1 MPRAGIADHQGH
13 SRRPGRPAPTG
24 RLASALRRLRW
35 PVVIAWLLV
44 LVVLYPLARGLSDVT
59 NGTAAANLPSSA
71 PSTRVV
77 QLEQAPGQPDVD
89 AAAVVFARGA
99 GLTAPDLT
107 AVAAA
112 RAAVARLAGHVQGLG
127 SPDRAQRSAD
137 GQADEFTANV
147 TAPSAS
153 QTSTDTAAVR
163 AVRQA
168 VSGPA
173 SRAGDGLQVA
183 VTGSAAVNADSGVSG
198 RAQDT
203 LLLTALLII
212 MVILIVV
219 YRSPVL
225 WLLPLLGALGAIVVA
240 EAAAHGLA
248 TAGLTVS
255 TLSSSILRVLVLG
268 AATDYA
274 LLLIHRYREELRR
287 HAATEDAMA
296 AALRAT
302 LPTLLASAGT
312 VTCAMICLLAAQ
324 SAALHGLGPVG
335 AVSIVAALLAQ
346 VTLLPALL
354 LIAGRAAFWP
364 RVPRHLQQGREE
376 SALWSGVG
384 ARVARRPVPVA
395 LAAVVLLGAA
405 AAGLAAL
412 HIDNDPIAEV
422 KGHPG
427 SVTGASLL
435 SEHYGAGVSAPM
447 VVLAPPG
454 EAGAAAAVARAT
466 PDVAAVVLGG
476 PVQGYASYSVIL
488 SVPPYGASGSAAV
501 VSLRNRLSHD
511 APGSLV
517 GGDPAVQYDITQS
530 ADRDTLLLIPL
541 VLVVIGVIIALLLR
555 AVVAPLLLVATTAL
569 SFAAAF
575 GLSSLL
581 WRYGFGYSGIEAQ
594 LPMYIF
600 IFLVALGVDYS
611 IFMSA
616 RIREEAG
623 RIGTRPGI
631 LRGLGVTGG
640 VITAAGLVMAGT
652 FAALSRLPNV
662 SVAEVGS
669 AVALGVLLDTLL
681 VRTVLVPASLL
692 IVGERVWWPT
702 RLAGRG
708 QPPEGNPVGV
718 ALRPNSF
725 SGKPGQLHPGPDAE
739 LAEGMPQV
747 SVDGLRRQK

>member
-1 MPRAGIADHQGH
+1 MAH
-13 SRRPGRPAPTG
+13 SPDSRPLGGPASAG
-24 RLASALRRLRW
+24 RLAPTLRRLRW
-35 PVVIAWLLV
+35 PVLIAWVLV
-44 LVVLYPLARGLSDVT
+44 LVASYPLARGLSGVT
-59 NGTAAANLPSSA
+59 NGTAAANLPASA

-89 AAAVVFARGA
+89 AATVVFARGG
-99 GLTAPDLT
+99 GLTAADLT

-112 RAAVARLAGHVQGLG
+112 RGAVAGLAGHVQGLG
-127 SPDRAQRSAD
+127 APGQAQRAAD
-137 GQADEFTANV
+137 GQADEFTADV
-147 TAPSAS
+147 TAPASS
-153 QTSTDTAAVR
+153 QTSTDTAAVQ
-163 AVRQA
+163 AVRGV

-173 SRAGDGLQVA
+173 SRADDGLQVA

-198 RAQDT
+198 SAQDT
-203 LLLTALLII
+203 LLLTALAII
-212 MVILIVV
+212 MVILVLV
-219 YRSPVL
+219 YRSPFL
-225 WLLPLLGALGAIVVA
+225 WLLPLAGALGAIVVA
-240 EAAAHGLA
+240 EAAAHGLGD
-248 TAGLTVS
+248 AGFTVS
-255 TLSSSILRVLVLG
+255 TLSASILRVLVLG

-312 VTCAMICLLAAQ
+312 VVCAMVCLLAAQ

-335 AVSIVAALLAQ
+335 AVSIIAALLAQ
-346 VTLLPALL
+346 ITLLPALL

-364 RVPRHLQQGREE
+364 RIPRYLQQGRED
-376 SALWSGVG
+376 SRLWSGIG

-405 AAGLAAL
+405 VAGLAAL
-412 HIDNDPIAEV
+412 HINNDPLSEV

-427 SVTGASLL
+427 SVTGAQLL
-435 SEHYGAGVSAPM
+435 SEHYGAGVSAPL
-447 VVLAPPG
+447 VILVPPR
-454 EAGAAAAVARAT
+454 EAAAAAAAARAV
-466 PDVAAVVLGG
+466 PDVAAVSPGAPAG
-476 PVQGYASYSVIL
+476 GYASYLVTL

-501 VSLRNRLSHD
+501 GNLRSQLSRD

-517 GGDPAVQYDITQS
+517 GGDPAVQDDITQA
-530 ADRDTLLLIPL
+530 ADRDTLLIIPL

-555 AVVAPLLLVATTAL
+555 AIVAPLLLVAATAL

-594 LPMYIF
+594 LPLYIF
-600 IFLVALGVDYS
+600 IFLVALGVDYT

-616 RIREEAG
+616 RIREEAKQ
-623 RIGTRPGI
+623 IGTRPGI

-640 VITAAGLVMAGT
+640 VITAAGIVMAGT
-652 FAALSRLPNV
+652 FAALAQLPDV
-662 SVAEVGS
+662 SVAEVGI

-692 IVGERVWWPT
+692 IIGERVWWPA
-702 RLAGRG
+702 RLAG
-708 QPPEGNPVGV
+708 
-718 ALRPNSF
+718 
-725 SGKPGQLHPGPDAE
+725 PGQGQGRHRGVPVAPGAPAAE
-739 LAEGMPQV
+739 PGRL
-747 SVDGLRRQK
+747 